1 MAELKTRATRGSVE
15 AFLEKAAKDERL
27 EDCRSLVRLMQQATR
42 AEPKL
47 WGPSIVGFGDIHLV
61 YESGRELDWFK
72 IGFSPRKPDL
82 VLYGLSPEAAS
93 LEKLG
98 KHRHGKG
105 CVYIRRLADV
115 DVSVLRQLIQAG
127 AKKKSQKSV

>member
-1 MAELKTRATRGSVE
+1 MAELKTRTTRGSVE
-15 AFLEKAAKDERL
+15 AFLKKSAKDERL
-27 EDCRSLVRLMQQATR
+27 EDCQTLVRLMKQATR
-42 AEPKL
+42 AEPKM
-47 WGPSIVGFGDIHLV
+47 WGPSIIGFGDVHLV

-82 VLYGLSPEAAS
+82 VLYGLGPEAAQ

-98 KHRHGKG
+98 KHKHGKG

-115 DVSVLRQLIQAG
+115 DVTVLRQMIQAG
-127 AKKKSQKSV
+127 AKKKSQRS